1 MTASVAH
8 EVPIEKKVLA
18 ATFNNRAI
26 GVAFKKEQAVV
37 KAYLKT
43 LGEEDLEACQK
54 LIDAMAANGS
64 AEVGPLDNGKTYT
77 ITPDLMSYKPAVLKI
92 HEEKFIPSVVE
103 PSFGVGRLIYSILEH
118 SFYVREGEEKRTVMA
133 FKPAVAA
140 IKCSIMPINNS
151 EQFNPTV
158 EKIGEALNDKVL
170 NNVWIPDGLKDVPAD
185 RMGPRMRLKASLDEI
200 FAEKLP
206 HVIDCVESKVF
217 AVGVESYTVGSN
229 EFYMSYA
236 GTHPGVYN
244 LLDNGHY
251 HPTEVVSDKIPAL
264 LCYFDYIPLHVTRG
278 VRWDSDHVVALDDEL
293 KEIMKEIVRND
304 AMDKVLIGLD
314 FFDASINRVAAWVI
328 GCRNAQK
335 ALLWALLQPN
345 AKLRE
350 LQDEANFT
358 EKFMLMEEAK
368 TLPFSDIWAEYCTRQ
383 GVPADASWFDQIKA
397 YEARILPERA

>member
-1 MTASVAH
+1 MEMTASVAH

-77 ITPDLMSYKPAVLKI
+77 ITPDLVSYKPAVLKI

-158 EKIGEALNDKVL
+158 EKIGEALNEHFAK
-170 NNVWIPDGLKDVPAD
+170 
-185 RMGPRMRLKASLDEI
+185 KA
-200 FAEKLP
+200 
-206 HVIDCVESKVF
+206 
-217 AVGVESYTVGSN
+217 
-229 EFYMSYA
+229 
-236 GTHPGVYN
+236 
-244 LLDNGHY
+244 
-251 HPTEVVSDKIPAL
+251 
-264 LCYFDYIPLHVTRG
+264 
-278 VRWDSDHVVALDDEL
+278 
-293 KEIMKEIVRND
+293 
-304 AMDKVLIGLD
+304 
-314 FFDASINRVAAWVI
+314 
-328 GCRNAQK
+328 
-335 ALLWALLQPN
+335 
-345 AKLRE
+345 
-350 LQDEANFT
+350 
-358 EKFMLMEEAK
+358 
-368 TLPFSDIWAEYCTRQ
+368 
-383 GVPADASWFDQIKA
+383 
-397 YEARILPERA
+397 